1 MLIYLIKEQTTK
13 SRRRN
18 GDPEDMVQRPNQ
30 LKDRRRYPRSMIEL
44 PLEYRVMDAPH
55 AHGGLVVNVS
65 EKGLLIHSIK
75 DMPVGL
81 KLNVAVLFP
90 KGYELSHFDVS
101 AEIIWKDY
109 HLTEDWEGYVYGL
122 RFTQILREDRWKLKE
137 LLNGPIGSDK
147 VSPHPRGESQLSNR
161 GFTLIEVLI
170 GLIILAIGLLA
181 IAGMQISSTRGNF
194 SSKNLTQA
202 NYVAQDGL
210 ESLEALDFSS
220 ANLQQG
226 SHGDGSTSISGVVF
240 NRSYTV
246 VDNSGRKTITYTV
259 TWSDGTAHNISFSTI
274 RSQ

>member
-1 MLIYLIKEQTTK
+1 
-13 SRRRN
+13 
-18 GDPEDMVQRPNQ
+18 
-30 LKDRRRYPRSMIEL
+30 MIEL

-65 EKGLLIHSIK
+65 EKCLLIHSIK

-81 KLNVAVLFP
+81 KMNVAVLFP

-122 RFTQILREDRWKLKE
+122 RFIQILREDRSKLEE
-137 LLNGPIGSDK
+137 LLNGPIASDE
-147 VSPHPRGESQLSNR
+147 VSPNSRRGSQLSNR
-161 GFTLIEVLI
+161 GFTLLEVLI

-181 IAGMQISSTRGNF
+181 IAGMQVSSTRGNF

-202 NYVAQDGL
+202 TYVAQDGL
-210 ESLEALDFSS
+210 ESLEARDFSF
-220 ANLQQG
+220 ANLQPG
-226 SHGDGSTSISGVVF
+226 SYGDGSTTISGSSVVF

-246 VDNSGRKTITYTV
+246 TDTGGRRTITYVV
-259 TWSDGTAHNISFSTI
+259 TWNDGTAHNVTFSTI